1 MAKKEK
7 PIQNTVSFGKAQEM
21 LSKFRYKPRREW
33 SKEDR
38 ITFKVCNF
46 AVLSKKRL
54 NRVFAAFNSIA
65 KLSDKSHYKY
75 SELDILILKELI
87 LENLNICF
95 QKFNLDIKIIKEVDI
110 QKIQGHLDNL
120 KEENLRLEN
129 ETQRLQFIIEN
140 YIRENTLQEIE
151 DIKQILKKK
160 LPTAQLVNK
169 KKKSKNIDF
178 DEKNLKEFMEKWK
191 TGHTTN
197 EISNYFKKE
206 NLDISKSKKKRF
218 KL

>member
-33 SKEDR
+33 TKNDR
-38 ITFKVCNF
+38 LTFKICNF

-54 NRVFAAFNSIA
+54 NKVFAAFDSIG

-87 LENLNICF
+87 LENLNVCF
-95 QKFNLDIKIIKEVDI
+95 QRFNLDIKIIKEVDI
-110 QKIQGHLDNL
+110 QRIQDHLDNL

-129 ETQRLQFIIEN
+129 ETKRLQFIIEN
-140 YIRENTLQEIE
+140 YVRENKLEEI
-151 DIKQILKKK
+151 DNIKQLLKIK
-160 LPTAQLVNK
+160 LPASQIVSKRK
-169 KKKSKNIDF
+169 KQENLDF
-178 DEKNLKEFMEKWK
+178 SEENLERFMESWK
-191 TGHTTN
+191 TGHTTV
-197 EISNYFKKE
+197 EISSQFKKE
-206 NLDISKSKKKRF
+206 NLEIGKTKKKRF